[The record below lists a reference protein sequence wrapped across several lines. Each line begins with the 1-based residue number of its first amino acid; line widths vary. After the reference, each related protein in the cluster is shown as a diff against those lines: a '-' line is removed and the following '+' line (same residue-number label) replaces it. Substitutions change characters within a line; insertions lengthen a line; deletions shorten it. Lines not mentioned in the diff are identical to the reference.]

1 MRPATTGRDTR
12 PHWLQAHKGT
22 SAAGPGPPGLGRKV
36 QAGYSALIDDILS
49 LSKSGTFQD
58 SAGKIKALSGHS
70 IMMMKYVMRKRKDG
84 SKFTRELPETTG
96 RAAGTGTAT
105 GTEARPR
112 ARIPGAP
119 GARYVPPFP
128 HLNNKEN
135 NGTSLI
141 NGFEV

>member
-36 QAGYSALIDDILS
+36 QVGYSALIDDILS

-70 IMMMKYVMRKRKDG
+70 IMMMKYVMGKRKDG

-96 RAAGTGTAT
+96 RLRGRGQPL
-105 GTEARPR
+105 GPR
-112 ARIPGAP
+112 LGPVLAFREPRERVMCLRFHI
-119 GARYVPPFP
+119 
-128 HLNNKEN
+128 
-135 NGTSLI
+135 
-141 NGFEV
+141 